1 MAARGARAK
10 VRCTENRG
18 VKETA
23 SPSENGE
30 SGATA
35 RYIRGDMERRP
46 RLSSGAAVF
55 DRQRD
60 EVSYADTVLD
70 KSATLAGTDDSGSD
84 QTLNGRMVFKPAVL
98 GAASGSQIRVTV
110 LFGTG
115 STTLSG
121 AITSM
126 FVGQGAAAGNEW
138 NFTGNQVQLLFSGAG
153 MVDSSPAGI

>member
-1 MAARGARAK
+1 MSEMAARGARAK

-35 RYIRGDMERRP
+35 RYIRGDMEGRP
-46 RLSSGAAVF
+46 RLAQVEAAEVTEAAPGRSSGAALF

-70 KSATLAGTDDSGSD
+70 KSATLAGTDDGGSD
-84 QTLNGRMVFKPAVL
+84 
-98 GAASGSQIRVTV
+98 
-110 LFGTG
+110 
-115 STTLSG
+115 
-121 AITSM
+121 
-126 FVGQGAAAGNEW
+126 
-138 NFTGNQVQLLFSGAG
+138 
-153 MVDSSPAGI
+153 